1 MLRDGHRRAMPAA
14 TIAVKSG
21 TAPFSMPVSADE
33 TRCSAKGNMLSGKA
47 IQSTPTSAVPSQ
59 SSRLTGRREPGNS
72 ARVRNPT
79 RMRVKVTP
87 LGPIA
92 SSPSAMKRNDAPQM
106 TPGTMS
112 RIQSMNAPRHR
123 RRLERGELMPLRSV
137 QGDTGAQYS
146 Q

>member
-1 MLRDGHRRAMPAA
+1 
-14 TIAVKSG
+14 
-21 TAPFSMPVSADE
+21 
-33 TRCSAKGNMLSGKA
+33 MLSGNA

-59 SSRLTGRREPGNS
+59 SSRRIARREPGNS

-106 TPGTMS
+106 TPGTIS
-112 RIQSMNAPRHR
+112 RIQVH
-123 RRLERGELMPLRSV
+123 
-137 QGDTGAQYS
+137 
-146 Q
+146 